1 MRNRNKFACYN
12 DGVVSIYRDKS
23 TRTNFGAK
31 QNTRVLD
38 DMDFIAKL
46 DYEEMSKR
54 QQDQDF
60 AEQSGF
66 SLSMK
71 IHTRLIPN
79 VDSKCKAVIDG
90 TLYDVSYIDKTR
102 TDIFLY
108 LEEVRK
114 LDSGRYPAEAFG
126 DR

>member
-1 MRNRNKFACYN
+1 MQNRNKFACYN
-12 DGVVSIYRDKS
+12 DGVVSIYWDKAP
-23 TRTNFGAK
+23 RTNFGAK

-38 DMDFIAKL
+38 DMEFIAKL

-66 SLSMK
+66 SLSLK

-79 VDSKCKAVIDG
+79 VDSKCKAVIGD

-102 TDIFLY
+102 TDMYLY

-114 LDSGRYPAEAFG
+114 LDS
-126 DR
+126 

>member
-1 MRNRNKFACYN
+1 MQNRNKFACYN
-12 DGVVSIYRDKS
+12 DGVVSVYRDKA

-38 DMDFIAKL
+38 DMEFIAKL

-79 VDSKCKAVIDG
+79 VDSKCKAVIVD

-102 TDIFLY
+102 TDMYLY

-114 LDSGRYPAEAFG
+114 LDS
-126 DR
+126 

>member
-1 MRNRNKFACYN
+1 MRNRNKFSCYN
-12 DGVVSIYRDKS
+12 DGVVSIYRDKA

-38 DMDFIAKL
+38 DMEFIAKL

-54 QQDQDF
+54 QQDQEF

-79 VDSKCKAVIDG
+79 VDSKCKAVIGDI
-90 TLYDVSYIDKTR
+90 LYDVSYIDKTR
-102 TDIFLY
+102 TDLFLY

-114 LDSGRYPAEAFG
+114 LDS
-126 DR
+126 

>member
-1 MRNRNKFACYN
+1 MQNRNKFPCYN
-12 DGVVSIYRDKS
+12 DGVVSIYRDKA

-38 DMDFIAKL
+38 DMEFIAKL

-71 IHTRLIPN
+71 IHTRLIPS
-79 VDSKCKAVIDG
+79 VDSKCKAVIGD

-102 TDIFLY
+102 TDLFLY

-114 LDSGRYPAEAFG
+114 LDS
-126 DR
+126 

>member
-1 MRNRNKFACYN
+1 MRNRNKFSCYN
-12 DGVVSIYRDKS
+12 DGVVSIYRDKA

-31 QNTRVLD
+31 QNTRVLE
-38 DMDFIAKL
+38 DMEFIAKL

-79 VDSKCKAVIDG
+79 VDSKCKAVIG
-90 TLYDVSYIDKTR
+90 GILYDVSYIDKTR
-102 TDIFLY
+102 TDLFLY

-114 LDSGRYPAEAFG
+114 LDS
-126 DR
+126 

>member
-1 MRNRNKFACYN
+1 ME
-12 DGVVSIYRDKS
+12 
-23 TRTNFGAK
+23 
-31 QNTRVLD
+31 
-38 DMDFIAKL
+38 FIAKL

-79 VDSKCKAVIDG
+79 MDSKCKAVIGDV
-90 TLYDVSYIDKTR
+90 LYDISYLDLDKKNKEAY
-102 TDIFLY
+102 LY

-114 LDSGRYPAEAFG
+114 LDS
-126 DR
+126 